1 MYNEDE
7 VELTLEERTALKSL
21 PREMETG
28 DLLES
33 RVVRALRQDGHFGE
47 SGAPRRSSLSLIW
60 RAAAAFA
67 LFAGGVATGRY
78 LLASD
83 VPESASISAPAS
95 NDRDGRDSTPRTE
108 TRPVRQNET
117 VIAEREM
124 WL

>member
-47 SGAPRRSSLSLIW
+47 SRGPRRSSLPLIW

-78 LLASD
+78 LLASE

-95 NDRDGRDSTPRTE
+95 NDRDGRDSTPLTE